1 LNKSHR
7 NPGHRSM
14 NLMRREGKKHRSYID
29 HQIPEKTYHAFF
41 IDDVLNF
48 LDKVPDCSLQLVII
62 DPPYNLEIADWD
74 DMDEYMDWAKLWL
87 NQIERILTP
96 SGNLAIFGGFQYQNE
111 KKGDL
116 LEIAHHLRHNT
127 NLNFVNLIVWY
138 YKTGMSAHRFF
149 ANRHEE
155 ILWFAKT
162 KKYIF
167 DLDAV
172 RIPFTEDVKR
182 LYLKDKRLNPESV
195 EKGKNPTNVWEIERL
210 VGNSKERVGH
220 PTQKPLAVIRRLV
233 RGLSYPGSL
242 VMDFFA
248 GSGTTGR
255 VCIEEA
261 RHSIQVDNDNK
272 SLDYFDKHLNNMKLK
287 KKYSHNYEM
296 NINPDLKDFLDNI

>member
-1 LNKSHR
+1 
-7 NPGHRSM
+7 M

>member
-1 LNKSHR
+1 MNKSHR